1 MLIAQRFGG
10 RSGNGESS
18 LPLVISLRACDAR
31 RASGLEQ
38 VEWRDAEGKQ
48 EGPGLI
54 EATKRSA
61 AGLAV
66 VKSRGT
72 NENVQQSIAR
82 SNPRDKLVQ
91 IRFHYVVSICL
102 PTREFEEAERE
113 LTHRNQCN
121 SLQYRS

>member
-1 MLIAQRFGG
+1 MSIAQRFGG
-10 RSGNGESS
+10 RSGNGESL

-38 VEWRDAEGKQ
+38 VGWWDAEGRQ
-48 EGPGLI
+48 EGRGLI
-54 EATKRSA
+54 KATKRSD
-61 AGLAV
+61 AGLDV

-72 NENVQQSIAR
+72 NENVQQSIVR
-82 SNPRDKLVQ
+82 SNPQDKLVQ
-91 IRFHYVVSICL
+91 TRFHYEISICL
-102 PTREFEEAERE
+102 SSGGFEEAERE